1 MQKHARTS
9 AERRRRNRFS
19 FRSFLSAS
27 VIKIGGGFLSN
38 VSFSSRRRSCCF
50 CRDIDA
56 DTEEEKAEEEAI
68 ALDIGRDIF
77 YRETR
82 DDFQHLKHAPQNRK
96 KVKFS
101 SLLLSVLLFCS
112 LFFAQTTNSLVK
124 KKRIMIVSGRTI
136 APEPV
141 QDILMSLEM
150 TNETKKRLDTLQ
162 GWAKDLKVLL
172 FR

>member
-38 VSFSSRRRSCCF
+38 VSFSSRRRSCCC

-56 DTEEEKAEEEAI
+56 DTEEEEAEEEAI

-77 YRETR
+77 CREMR
-82 DDFQHLKHAPQNRK
+82 VDFFYKHAPQNK
-96 KVKFS
+96 TGKQKVHFS
-101 SLLLSVLLFCS
+101 SLLLLNSFFFVHFFLLK
-112 LFFAQTTNSLVK
+112 Q
-124 KKRIMIVSGRTI
+124 RT
-136 APEPV
+136 
-141 QDILMSLEM
+141 LS
-150 TNETKKRLDTLQ
+150 
-162 GWAKDLKVLL
+162 
-172 FR
+172 

>member
-27 VIKIGGGFLSN
+27 VIKTGGGFLSN
-38 VSFSSRRRSCCF
+38 VSFSSRRRSCCCC

-56 DTEEEKAEEEAI
+56 DTEEEEAEEEAI

-77 YRETR
+77 YREMR
-82 DDFQHLKHAPQNRK
+82 DDFQLKHAPQNRK

-112 LFFAQTTNSLVK
+112 LFFAQTTNSL
-124 KKRIMIVSGRTI
+124 S
-136 APEPV
+136 
-141 QDILMSLEM
+141 
-150 TNETKKRLDTLQ
+150 
-162 GWAKDLKVLL
+162 
-172 FR
+172 

>member
-38 VSFSSRRRSCCF
+38 VSFSSRRRSCCC

-56 DTEEEKAEEEAI
+56 DTEEEEAEEEAI

-77 YRETR
+77 YREMR
-82 DDFQHLKHAPQNRK
+82 DDFFYKHAPQMPK
-96 KVKFS
+96 QEKS
-101 SLLLSVLLFCS
+101 SIFVSSSEFVLFCS
-112 LFFAQTTNSLVK
+112 LCFAQTTNS
-124 KKRIMIVSGRTI
+124 
-136 APEPV
+136 
-141 QDILMSLEM
+141 
-150 TNETKKRLDTLQ
+150 
-162 GWAKDLKVLL
+162 
-172 FR
+172 